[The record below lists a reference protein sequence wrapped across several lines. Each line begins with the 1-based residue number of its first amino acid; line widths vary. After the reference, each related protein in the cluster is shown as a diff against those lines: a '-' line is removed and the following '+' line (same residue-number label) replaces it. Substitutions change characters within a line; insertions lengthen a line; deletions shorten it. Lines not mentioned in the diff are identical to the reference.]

1 MLSSVIVVG
10 DTFSI
15 SGAIVFAGRLAALFA
30 RPTGRTFTGSVRA
43 FAKVVALHSACFV
56 VACFSCIV

>member
-1 MLSSVIVVG
+1 VLSSVIVVG

-43 FAKVVALHSACFV
+43 FAKVVAL
-56 VACFSCIV
+56 